1 MLTAAVDAKTTS
13 KTIAKTT
20 AKLATKSTQRVL
32 AEILQKPEITMG
44 ELMEKC
50 GLSLYGVRY
59 HLRKLRNQ
67 KTIVRI
73 GGTNGGYWK
82 VYNVK

>member
-1 MLTAAVDAKTTS
+1 M
-13 KTIAKTT
+13 
-20 AKLATKSTQRVL
+20 ATKSTQRVL
-32 AEILQKPEITMG
+32 AEIMQKPEITMN
-44 ELMEKC
+44 ELIEKC
-50 GLSLYGVRY
+50 GLSKYGVRY

-67 KTIVRI
+67 KIIVRV

>member
-1 MLTAAVDAKTTS
+1 
-13 KTIAKTT
+13 
-20 AKLATKSTQRVL
+20 
-32 AEILQKPEITMG
+32 MG

-82 VYNVK
+82 VSNVKQDGIGDAYRTQMRQ